1 MKETIKNLSERMD
14 VLEKRIDI
22 MMSMINHMNN
32 ILAENTIQ
40 KIEIDFEEAVNKKI
54 EFMKNESNENSL

>member
-1 MKETIKNLSERMD
+1 MKETIKTLSERMD

>member
-1 MKETIKNLSERMD
+1 MKETIKTLTERIL
-14 VLEKRIDI
+14 VLEKRIDV

-54 EFMKNESNENSL
+54 TLMKNGDDSSL

>member
-1 MKETIKNLSERMD
+1 MKQTIKTLSERMD

>member
-1 MKETIKNLSERMD
+1 
-14 VLEKRIDI
+14 
-22 MMSMINHMNN
+22 MNN

>member
-1 MKETIKNLSERMD
+1 MKQTIKTLSERMD

-22 MMSMINHMNN
+22 MMSMVNHMNN